1 MKLGEIYKHAVAKGK
16 KEDPR
21 GMKIVEEELQKVK
34 KDYEKLSKEDKEDYD
49 KDRFFNPYGDT
60 RILYGNP
67 EKEIKTVLVGVDME
81 TPELLAAQM
90 LRMKGEKIDLV
101 IAHHPEGRAF
111 ASLHE
116 VMHIQTDL
124 LNKYGVPIN
133 VAEDLMN
140 ERIKEVFQG
149 VMPVNHQRP
158 VDIAKLFDIP
168 FMCIHTPA
176 DNCVTSFLQKI
187 FDAKKP
193 KYISDVVKLLKEVPE
208 YKNWIKMNNG
218 PQIVVGSPDK
228 RAGRVYVDMTGGTE
242 GSVKVFEKL
251 SNTDIGTLVC
261 MHLSQGHIKELEK
274 NHISGVI
281 AGHISSDTVGLNV
294 LFDEIF
300 KKEKMKI
307 IPISGYRR
315 IER

>member
-1 MKLGEIYKHAVAKGK
+1 MKLSEIYKRAIEKGK

-21 GMKIVEEELQKVK
+21 GVEIVEEELKKVK
-34 KDYEKLSKEDKEDYD
+34 KDFEKLSKEDKEDFD
-49 KDRFFNPYGDT
+49 KDRFFNPYADT
-60 RILYGNP
+60 RILYGDP
-67 EKEIKTVLVGVDME
+67 EKEIKSVIVGVDME
-81 TPELLAAQM
+81 TPEILAAQM

-101 IAHHPEGRAF
+101 IAHHPEGKAF

-124 LNKYGVPIN
+124 LHKYGVPIN

-140 ERIKEVFQG
+140 ERIKEVGQG
-149 VMPVNHQRP
+149 VMGANHQRP

-168 FMCIHTPA
+168 LMCIHTPA
-176 DNCVTSFLQKI
+176 DNCVTSFLQRI

-193 KYISDVVKLLKEVPE
+193 KYVGDVVKILKDVPE

-218 PQIVVGSPDK
+218 PQIVVGSEDK
-228 RAGRVYVDMTGGTE
+228 RAGKVYVDMTGGTE
-242 GSVKVFEKL
+242 GSVKVFDKL

-261 MHLSQGHIKELEK
+261 MHLSQGHITELGK

-281 AGHISSDTVGLNV
+281 AGHISSDTLGLNV

-300 KKEKMKI
+300 KKEKMNI
-307 IPISGYRR
+307 TPISGYRR
-315 IER
+315 IAR